1 MKKRQ
6 LITHYPLEDV
16 TLLGITTVL
25 RAYKLAW
32 LINQTTAL
40 KLAQAEDVCLETP
53 GQTARYIVHFLF
65 ETEHCT
71 FRLVKNGMLSNEGAT
86 VAYLIPHL
94 RQFDFFLTVQ
104 DFTQTFKH
112 EEFCDALRATKQVT
126 YVAPI
131 AGKRWLQNQADLL
144 RLMHCC

>member
-53 GQTARYIVHFLF
+53 GQAARYIVQFLF
-65 ETEHCT
+65 ATEHCT
-71 FRLVKNGMLSNEGAT
+71 FRLVKNGMLSSEGAT

-94 RQFDFFLTVQ
+94 RRFDFFLTVQ

-112 EEFCDALRATKQVT
+112 EAFCAALRATKQVT

-131 AGKRWLQNQADLL
+131 AGKGWLQNQADLL